1 MSAAA
6 PCEQHAKL
14 SKDCLIYSNNPQF
27 CNQTCCEFRCLSSP
41 YNEQTFGWQIP
52 NIHVSTNPQQWA
64 AANVS
69 HRCLLRPISR
79 FLPIHGQNMFKDWQ
93 LSPKITSSSSS
104 SSVVHSLSMFIMSSA
119 QKSWMFFPLCI
130 LYIHRPS
137 WMFHCSLKIAYL
149 ETMDLLRMVIYH
161 NYSRLSWRINRP

>member
-1 MSAAA
+1 MVSAAA
-6 PCEQHAKL
+6 PCEQHAKLL

-27 CNQTCCEFRCLSSP
+27 CNQKCCEFRCLSSP

-104 SSVVHSLSMFIMSSA
+104 SFVHSLSWF
-119 QKSWMFFPLCI
+119 QP
-130 LYIHRPS
+130 
-137 WMFHCSLKIAYL
+137 LKIMEKKLHSAFL
-149 ETMDLLRMVIYH
+149 TSTDLHGCFTVHWKSHI
-161 NYSRLSWRINRP
+161 